1 MYIYYLRHEFH
12 INVLNVVKAAE
23 LCFLWLRYQPLAKD
37 LTHSVDKGEQ
47 TH

>member
-12 INVLNVVKAAE
+12 IDVVNVVKTAE
-23 LCFLWLRYQPLAKD
+23 LCLLWLRYQPLAVD